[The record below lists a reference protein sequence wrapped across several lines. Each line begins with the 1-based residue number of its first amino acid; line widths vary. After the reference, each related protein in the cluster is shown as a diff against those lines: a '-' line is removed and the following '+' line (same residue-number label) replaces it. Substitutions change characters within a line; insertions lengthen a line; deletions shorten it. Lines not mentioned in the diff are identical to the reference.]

1 MNFLQ
6 LVNTA
11 RVECGVS
18 GPALATVQGLTSGS
32 ESSRMA
38 NWVNQAWMDVQTA
51 KEDWQWLREPVQF
64 NLVTQQ
70 QEYTPAQAGIAST
83 FGNWKR
89 DSFRCSSVG
98 QNYADE
104 QLLNYMDYTT
114 FRNLYQY
121 GNMRTT
127 YARPVVVSI
136 APGGPQKNL
145 AFGSIPDQPY
155 VITAEY
161 YQKPVELVADA
172 DEPLIPTRFQ
182 MIIVYRAMMYY
193 GGYEAAPEVFA
204 RGETE
209 FKRYMSRLDIDQL
222 PTPVSGPPL
231 A

>member
-1 MNFLQ
+1 MNYLQ

-11 RVECGVS
+11 RRECGVS
-18 GPALATVQGLTSGS
+18 GSSTELTSTANLSG
-32 ESSRMA
+32 ESLRMA
-38 NWVNQAWMDVQTA
+38 NWVNQAWIDVQTA
-51 KEDWQWLREPVQF
+51 KEDWQWMRAPVQF
-64 NLVTQQ
+64 NTVTQQ
-70 QEYTPAQAGIAST
+70 QTYTPTQAGVGST

-104 QLLNYMDYTT
+104 QLLNYMEYTT

-136 APGGPQKNL
+136 VPGTDKSLG
-145 AFGSIPDQPY
+145 FGAIPDQPY
-155 VITAEY
+155 VITGEY
-161 YQKPVELVADA
+161 YKKPVDFSADTDTPA
-172 DEPLIPTRFQ
+172 IPDRFQ
-182 MIIVYRAMMYY
+182 MMIVYRAMMYY

-204 RGETE
+204 RGEQE
-209 FKRYMSRLDIDQL
+209 FKRLMNRLNIDQL
-222 PTPVSGPPL
+222 PTIISGPPL

>member
-1 MNFLQ
+1 MNYLQ
-6 LVNTA
+6 LVNRT

-18 GPALATVQGLTSGS
+18 GSNTPLTTLVGVTG
-32 ESSRMA
+32 ENARIA
-38 NWVNQAWMDVQTA
+38 NWVNTAWVDVQTA
-51 KEDWQWLREPVQF
+51 KEDWQWMREPFQF
-64 NLVTQQ
+64 NTVTQQ
-70 QEYTPAQAGIAST
+70 QTYTPTQAGVGST

-121 GNMRTT
+121 GNMRST

-136 APGGPQKNL
+136 APGDDKDL

-155 VITAEY
+155 VIVGEY
-161 YQKPVELVADA
+161 YKRPYDLTADT
-172 DEPLIPTRFQ
+172 DVVDIPSRFE
-182 MIIVYRAMMYY
+182 MMVVYRAMMYY
-193 GGYEAAPEVFA
+193 AGYEAAPEVYQ
-204 RGETE
+204 RGELE
-209 FKRYMSRLDIDQL
+209 FKRLMNRLNIDQL
-222 PTPVSGPPL
+222 PTLVSGPPL